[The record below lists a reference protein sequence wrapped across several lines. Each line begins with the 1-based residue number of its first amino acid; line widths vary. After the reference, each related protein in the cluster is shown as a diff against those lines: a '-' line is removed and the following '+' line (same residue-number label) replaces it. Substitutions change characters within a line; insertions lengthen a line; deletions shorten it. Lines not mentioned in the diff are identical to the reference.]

1 MNPLNPFPGFNPGCN
16 ISLPICRTTNQWL
29 GSGPA
34 PAVVPTYQVMPDSP
48 RGGLSVRVCVRAR
61 SRARV

>member
-34 PAVVPTYQVMPDSP
+34 PAVVPNYQVTPESQVSSYSFP
-48 RGGLSVRVCVRAR
+48 KLGPVGL
-61 SRARV
+61 